1 MRLLSWAA
9 CLSLTVAPAIA
20 QTDELLRELVDVS
33 PEVLAARDEA
43 AAAKAELW
51 AARGE
56 FLPQVRIEAFAQ
68 SLEETLRID
77 GAAGELTATRDP
89 RAVSA
94 IVDQA
99 LFTSGRISGSIG
111 AAKATSASAAHN
123 RDATRQDV
131 LLEGASAIADI
142 VRDRAIL
149 QVRRENEAIVRRR
162 LDESVARRRAGLATT
177 TDVRQSEARLALA
190 TAEAIA
196 ANGALERSEALFI
209 RVFGKQ
215 APEGLTLPAAS
226 RPMPRSLDE
235 ALSTA
240 FDRNPDLSASD
251 DRMRAARQN
260 VRAERG
266 ALLPQFNV
274 TASASTI
281 DNERFGIELGE
292 AEQYS
297 VTVNGRWNLL
307 SGGSGYARTR
317 AAKQRANAARRTH
330 EVTERRVR
338 ETTIAAWADLLT
350 ARSSVSARQAQAD
363 AASVAAE
370 GVAAEF
376 RSGRRT
382 RLDVLDADQERS
394 DAQVAL
400 VAAQRDHAVAKF
412 ALLRAT
418 GQL

>member
-1 MRLLSWAA
+1 MRLLSLALCVSLAA
-9 CLSLTVAPAIA
+9 APAAA
-20 QTDELLRELVDVS
+20 QTERLLRELVDDS
-33 PEVLAARDEA
+33 PEVLAAQDEA

-51 AARGE
+51 AARGQV
-56 FLPQVRIEAFAQ
+56 LPQVRVEAFTQ
-68 SLEETLRID
+68 SLEETLRLD
-77 GAAGELTATRDP
+77 GIAGEFTQNRDP

-99 LFTSGRISGSIG
+99 VFTSGRIAGSIG
-111 AAKATSASAAHN
+111 AAKANSESAAHTRN
-123 RDATRQDV
+123 ATRQDV
-131 LLEGASAIADI
+131 ILDGASAIADV
-142 VRDRAIL
+142 VRDRAIM
-149 QVRRENEAIVRRR
+149 QVRSENERTVRRR

-190 TAEAIA
+190 TAEKIA
-196 ANGALERSEALFI
+196 ADGNLRRSEALFL
-209 RVFGKQ
+209 RVFGKP
-215 APEGLTLPAAS
+215 APQGLTLPKVA
-226 RPMPRSLDE
+226 RPLPRSLDE
-235 ALSTA
+235 ALETA
-240 FDRNPDLSASD
+240 FDHNPDLGASD
-251 DRMRAARQN
+251 NQVRAARQN
-260 VRAERG
+260 VKAERA

-292 AEQYS
+292 AEQYA
-297 VTVNGRWNLL
+297 VTLNGRWNLF
-307 SGGSGYARTR
+307 SGGSSYQRT
-317 AAKQRANAARRTH
+317 KAARRRASAARRSH
-330 EVTERRVR
+330 EVTERLVR
-338 ETTIAAWADLLT
+338 ESTIAAWATMLT
-350 ARSSVSARQAQAD
+350 ARSSVSARRAQAD

-400 VAAQRDHAVAKF
+400 VSAQRDQSVAEF
-412 ALLRAT
+412 AMLRAI